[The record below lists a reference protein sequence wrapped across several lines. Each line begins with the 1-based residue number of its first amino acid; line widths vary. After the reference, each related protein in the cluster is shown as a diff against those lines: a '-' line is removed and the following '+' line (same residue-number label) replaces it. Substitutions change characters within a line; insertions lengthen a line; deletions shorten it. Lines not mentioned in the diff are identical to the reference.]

1 MSWCRGDGGPCARGG
16 GGKGWGRCR
25 GIGPSEGQLFPDWPA
40 NKVPIV
46 GVTCAASRQ
55 ASPVMSAPAHYRL
68 MQSILVALVL
78 LDALLLTSFVLNQ
91 WFEVSFW
98 E

>member
-1 MSWCRGDGGPCARGG
+1 
-16 GGKGWGRCR
+16 
-25 GIGPSEGQLFPDWPA
+25 
-40 NKVPIV
+40 
-46 GVTCAASRQ
+46 
-55 ASPVMSAPAHYRL
+55 MSAPAHYRL

-98 E
+98 EAAGLSVLLSMPLTMLAMPLVDAVLADPDRGMITGFSGDKIPGVGQ